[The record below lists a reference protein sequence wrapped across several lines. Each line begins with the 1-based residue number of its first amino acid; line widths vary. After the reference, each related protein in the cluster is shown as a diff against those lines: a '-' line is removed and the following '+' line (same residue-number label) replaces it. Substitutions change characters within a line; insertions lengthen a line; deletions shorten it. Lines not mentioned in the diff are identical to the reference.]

1 MASSRRQGKDLLV
14 RHAKPILIVGTLCA
28 LLTAYIYF
36 HASFETFVI
45 YVMALALW
53 AGLWGY
59 CARMRTNGPKRPK
72 TGPGGT
78 ASGHA

>member
-1 MASSRRQGKDLLV
+1 M

-59 CARMRTNGPKRPK
+59 CARMRTNSPKRPK

>member
-1 MASSRRQGKDLLV
+1 M
-14 RHAKPILIVGTLCA
+14 RHAKPILIVGALCA
-28 LLTAYIYF
+28 LLTIYIYF

-45 YVMALALW
+45 YMMALALW

-59 CARMRTNGPKRPK
+59 CARMRESGPKRTKP
-72 TGPGGT
+72 GPGGT